1 MVNLAFAC
9 VKSGYDLLPN
19 FKICWWVVHGINSSP
34 FSPVAGT
41 STVRIMQ
48 VVTPPWRRWLS
59 EYSFR
64 VRSALLA
71 ITWFS
76 LISLSALAQMEVV
89 EIDTPQFAKS
99 VAGVVNDPSGAA
111 LPGVTVEERSE
122 DWKTVLRSTETDD
135 KGRFRFSSNRNQP
148 IYYLQFSRS
157 GFNWLR
163 IKLQLDKRAKSAIV
177 LKMPIGT

>member
-1 MVNLAFAC
+1 
-9 VKSGYDLLPN
+9 
-19 FKICWWVVHGINSSP
+19 
-34 FSPVAGT
+34 
-41 STVRIMQ
+41 
-48 VVTPPWRRWLS
+48 
-59 EYSFR
+59 